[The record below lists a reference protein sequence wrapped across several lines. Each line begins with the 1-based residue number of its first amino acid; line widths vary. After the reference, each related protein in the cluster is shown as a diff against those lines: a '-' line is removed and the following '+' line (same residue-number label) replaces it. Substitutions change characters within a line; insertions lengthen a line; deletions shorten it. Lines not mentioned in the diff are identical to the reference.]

1 MKYLISADAELLS
14 VLNRRTRARIPEIQC
29 NHALPAATS
38 VIRSPRYYGNF
49 FLAARQNLA
58 VLTVGR
64 IAGGGQG
71 QIS

>member
-14 VLNRRTRARIPEIQC
+14 VLNRRTRARIPEIQW

-38 VIRSPRYYGNF
+38 VIRSPR
-49 FLAARQNLA
+49 QDLA
-58 VLTVGR
+58 VLP
-64 IAGGGQG
+64 GQG